1 MTLLLQWRQPAPPLV
16 VRWRGPDE
24 RTMAA
29 LAAADVPAAIPTVIG
44 PPGPPGHMP
53 DTLDCGTFQ

>member
-24 RTMAA
+24 RTIAA
-29 LAAADVPAAIPTVIG
+29 VAATDNPTAIPTVIG
-44 PPGPPGHMP
+44 PPGPPGQMP
-53 DTLDCGTFQ
+53 DILDCGTFQ